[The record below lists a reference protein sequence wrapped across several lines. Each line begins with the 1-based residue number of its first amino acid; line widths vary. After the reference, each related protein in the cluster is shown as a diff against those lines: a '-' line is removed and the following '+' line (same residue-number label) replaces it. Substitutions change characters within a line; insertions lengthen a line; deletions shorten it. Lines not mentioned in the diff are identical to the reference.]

1 MLQAQLQAVVNEKMK
16 NSPQKSGS
24 AAASVLFH
32 RRVDTEG
39 GVDGA
44 AEREQLMQVRRAT
57 AELKR
62 MHEALVPPQVE
73 DTPPRPA

>member
-16 NSPQKSGS
+16 NSPQKSDS

-73 DTPPRPA
+73 DTAPRPA